1 MFKKIWAWVFP
12 QPEEPQVEDEVAQVA
27 ATVLEEV
34 LTSGS
39 ACWWFEDP
47 GLGRAVEELLTQSGW
62 VFSQKMLLPSRG
74 AVEFSFSV

>member
-12 QPEEPQVEDEVAQVA
+12 QPEEPQGDEVAQVA
-27 ATVLEEV
+27 FEVLEEV
-34 LTSGS
+34 LANGH

-47 GLGRAVEELLTQSGW
+47 DLGRAVENILIRTGW
-62 VFSQKMLLPSRG
+62 VFSQEALLPSRG